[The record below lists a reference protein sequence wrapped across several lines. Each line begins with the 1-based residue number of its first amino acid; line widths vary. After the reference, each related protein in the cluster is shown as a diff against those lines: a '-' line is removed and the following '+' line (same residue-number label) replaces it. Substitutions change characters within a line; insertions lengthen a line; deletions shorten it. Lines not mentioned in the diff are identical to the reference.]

1 MIDCR
6 VCGHRNE
13 EGATFCARCR
23 SFLEWT
29 GNPVAAGPPSAISV
43 VLKKR
48 ELEAEPGSECICEVE
63 VHNQGTIVDEC
74 RLAIAGETTGW
85 SRVEPAVLRLLP
97 NTSGTARLAFR
108 PPRSPEVRS
117 GPAGFVLTATSTV
130 HPEVTSSAAGAV
142 TVAPFTELSATLVP
156 QVSEST
162 GAAVHTVEVD
172 NQGNAPVRVAIR
184 VVDPDD
190 VLSIDLDESSL
201 VVQPGQRAT
210 SHIRVAA
217 RRRGERRDG
226 ARRAFQVALLPA
238 QGGRILLE
246 GAFVALARPPS
257 WLMRHRLQVAAV
269 CALGLVALGGVWASA
284 APHRPWDPPSG
295 GLAARTPTPPT
306 AASPAPGETGAS
318 SPTPA
323 PTAAPT
329 TSPVPAVPAPTA
341 PNSSAA
347 PGASPAVPPKAQ
359 HFEAELLS
367 YTATPNR
374 IVVQQPNCCG
384 YPFSGGRQL
393 WYEAVAV
400 GDYLALTFTVDTT
413 GTYAIRGGVTRSFDY
428 GMYSVTVDSTSILPL
443 YNAYNS
449 TVVTSDLVLSSRIS
463 LTAGRHTLWFRIV
476 NKSSLS
482 KGYYLGLDYLDLIP
496 V

>member
-13 EGATFCARCR
+13 EGTTFCARCR

-43 VLKKR
+43 VLKTR
-48 ELEAEPGSECICEVE
+48 ELEAEPGSECICELE

-74 RLAIAGETTGW
+74 RLTITGETAGW

-97 NTSGTARLAFR
+97 STSGTARLAFR

-117 GPAGFVLTATSTV
+117 GPAGFVLTAASTV

-162 GAAVHTVEVD
+162 GAAEHTVEVD
-172 NQGNAPVRVAIR
+172 NQGNAPVRVAVR

-190 VLSIDLDESSL
+190 VLSIDLNESSL

-210 SHIRVAA
+210 SHLRVAA
-217 RRRGERRDG
+217 RKRGERRDG
-226 ARRAFQVALLPA
+226 ARRTFQVALLPA
-238 QGGRILLE
+238 QGGRILLD
-246 GAFVALARPPS
+246 GAFVPLARPPS
-257 WLMRHRLQVAAV
+257 WLMRHRIQVAAAAAV
-269 CALGLVALGGVWASA
+269 GLVALGGIWASA
-284 APHRPWDPPSG
+284 ASHRPWDRPSDG
-295 GLAARTPTPPT
+295 SAARTPILPPAET
-306 AASPAPGETGAS
+306 SASPSTPGVPAPT
-318 SPTPA
+318 TA
-323 PTAAPT
+323 PTAAAPT
-329 TSPVPAVPAPTA
+329 SGPVPAAP
-341 PNSSAA
+341 PSP
-347 PGASPAVPPKAQ
+347 PGASPVVAPKAQ

-393 WYEAVAV
+393 WYQAQAV

-428 GMYSVTVDSTSILPL
+428 GMYSVTVDSTSIVPL
-443 YNAYNS
+443 YNAYNAS
-449 TVVTSDLVLSSRIS
+449 VVTTDQVLSSRIS

-482 KGYYLGLDYLDLIP
+482 KGYYVGLDYLDLIP